1 MRKCFAMDD
10 FNAPEQPSVRHR
22 IESAYLHEFKAEGR
36 PPTSIFKLCQTLG
49 ISERDFFTEYSSL
62 EAVEIH
68 WWRHMMD
75 GLIRSVESEAE
86 WSSFSAR
93 HRMLAFLFA
102 FTTAALD
109 HRSLL
114 LLRMGHSNPLA
125 SVPEWSGLEDRFEAF
140 SKSVLMHGR
149 QQGEIASRGPVTAV
163 YPKAMKLLLRSVV
176 AYNLKDESP
185 KFERTDAF
193 IEKSVTV
200 LFDLMGRQVLDS
212 GFDLLRFLL
221 PGMSKCA

>member
-1 MRKCFAMDD
+1 MDD
-10 FNAPEQPSVRHR
+10 FYAPQQLPIRHR
-22 IESAYLHEFKAEGR
+22 IESAYLHELKAEGR
-36 PPTSIFKLCQTLG
+36 PPMSLFKFCQTLG
-49 ISERDFFTEYSSL
+49 ISEREFFSEYSSL
-62 EAVEIH
+62 QAVEVH

-75 GLIRSVESEAE
+75 GLIQSVESGAE

-114 LLRMGHSNPLA
+114 LLRMGHANPLT

-140 SKSVLMHGR
+140 AKSILMLGR
-149 QQGEIASRGPVTAV
+149 QQGEIASRGPATAV

-176 AYNLKDESP
+176 TYNLKDESP

-212 GFDLLRFLL
+212 GFDLLRFLI
-221 PGMSKCA
+221 PGMNKCA

>member
-1 MRKCFAMDD
+1 MED
-10 FNAPEQPSVRHR
+10 FTAPEQPSIRHR
-22 IESAYLHEFKAEGR
+22 IESAYLHELKAEGR
-36 PPTSIFKLCQTLG
+36 PPVSIFKLCQTLG
-49 ISERDFFTEYSSL
+49 ISERDFFSEYSSL
-62 EAVEIH
+62 EAVESH
-68 WWRHMMD
+68 WWRHQMD
-75 GLIRSVESEAE
+75 GLILSVENSAE
-86 WSSFSAR
+86 WPSFSAR
-93 HRMLAFLFA
+93 HQMLAFLFA
-102 FTTAALD
+102 FTTAALE

-114 LLRMGHSNPLA
+114 LLRLGHANPLTA
-125 SVPEWSGLEDRFEAF
+125 VPQWSGLEERYEAF
-140 SKSVLMHGR
+140 TKSVLMHGR

-163 YPKAMKLLLRSVV
+163 YPKALKLLLRSVV

-221 PGMSKCA
+221 PGMNKCA

>member
-1 MRKCFAMDD
+1 MDD
-10 FNAPEQPSVRHR
+10 FNAPEQPSIRHR
-22 IESAYLHEFKAEGR
+22 IQSAYLHELKAEGR
-36 PPTSIFKLCQTLG
+36 PPVSLFKFCQILG
-49 ISERDFFTEYSSL
+49 ISERDFFSEYSSL

-75 GLIRSVESEAE
+75 GLIHSVESGAE
-86 WSSFSAR
+86 WPSFSAR

-114 LLRMGHSNPLA
+114 LLRMGHANPLTA
-125 SVPEWSGLEDRFEAF
+125 VPEWSGLEDRFEAF
-140 SKSVLMHGR
+140 AKSVLMLGR

-193 IEKSVTV
+193 IEKSVAV
-200 LFDLMGRQVLDS
+200 LFDVMGRQVLDS

-221 PGMSKCA
+221 PRMNKCA